1 MKTASSPFRVTI
13 CTKRFLLNVELESND
28 STMKSFVFLLFFIAT
43 HLTFSQSPLLGEW
56 CLANNCNSKLIFH
69 QDGTFELAINGSF
82 IESLGNEELKYKEE
96 KIGDENWVSVSNK
109 SNTTF
114 VKFKYELE
122 NCNLLIVYY
131 KIGKEIDHDIDE
143 IGWYKKINCTT
154 PLSSP
159 VHTQT
164 FIVPDY
170 FSGELYIIFSGE
182 QKLKE
187 KSARF
192 KIPPAG
198 VLNIPFKAEPFDL
211 LRGGL
216 VFLSPNRDTIKQ
228 FIKGNKTPS
237 PSNIDLNE
245 KYAEVVGFNQTGRE
259 NLESRFGISDKIRDV
274 LMIKIAPFID
284 LIQKE

>member
-1 MKTASSPFRVTI
+1 M
-13 CTKRFLLNVELESND
+13 ELESKD
-28 STMKSFVFLLFFIAT
+28 STMKSFVFPLFFIAT
-43 HLTFSQSPLLGEW
+43 HMTFSQSSLLGEW

-69 QDGTFELAINGSF
+69 QDGTFELALNGSF

-96 KIGDENWVSVSNK
+96 KLGDENWVSVSNK

-192 KIPPAG
+192 KIPTPG

-216 VFLSPNRDTIKQ
+216 VFLSPNGDTIKQ

-245 KYAEVVGFNQTGRE
+245 KYAEVIGFNQTGRE